1 MHKLRAT
8 YKNPVVGKK
17 KPLALT
23 SNTWPQLQV
32 QGEPLMM
39 GNGLASQ
46 ASVTSARSFYDSLK
60 RETLVTTQ
68 GQVQIWAIL
77 ASWPRKNP

>member
-1 MHKLRAT
+1 MHKVRAT
-8 YKNPVVGKK
+8 CKNPVVGKK

-46 ASVTSARSFYDSLK
+46 APVTSARSFYDSLK

-68 GQVQIWAIL
+68 GQGQARAIL
-77 ASWPRKNP
+77 ANWPRISP